1 MSKAL
6 LFGALSMSLVACGNS
21 DSSPDTASSGD
32 TGTETGGEASG
43 NQITLRMAWWGSQ
56 ERHDGTVAV
65 IELYESQNPNVDI
78 QYEFFDFDGYF
89 TKLNTLVASDSV
101 WDVFQLGGNYP
112 AYINN
117 IHMLNEFI
125 EDGTI
130 DTSNTTQQFL
140 DTTNADGDQV
150 GISLGVNSYGIAYDP
165 QMFADA
171 GVEEPA
177 DNWTWGDF
185 EAAAKQINAEL
196 GIFGSSIM
204 DDFLAGASIGVGPD
218 YNFFDADDQTKL
230 GFDDPSL
237 LVDYIRM
244 RKELVDLG
252 AFPDPGAAAE
262 VTDIEGDFIVS
273 GEAAMTWIAT
283 NQFPTLVDAAGRE
296 LKLASVPRRDHDDPF
311 GLTLN
316 SSQMFSIPTNSEHK
330 EEAAKF
336 INFFLNDEEAN
347 EILKGERGVPIMS
360 TAREAIEASAT
371 DAMVEVLNYID
382 YVGSNA
388 NPELNNIENPNTA
401 EITSQYELLLD
412 QVIYDEITP
421 EEAAQQ
427 IYEFAKNI
435 IE

>member
-1 MSKAL
+1 
-6 LFGALSMSLVACGNS
+6 
-21 DSSPDTASSGD
+21 
-32 TGTETGGEASG
+32 
-43 NQITLRMAWWGSQ
+43 
-56 ERHDGTVAV
+56 
-65 IELYESQNPNVDI
+65 
-78 QYEFFDFDGYF
+78 
-89 TKLNTLVASDSV
+89 
-101 WDVFQLGGNYP
+101 
-112 AYINN
+112 
-117 IHMLNEFI
+117 
-125 EDGTI
+125 
-130 DTSNTTQQFL
+130 
-140 DTTNADGDQV
+140 
-150 GISLGVNSYGIAYDP
+150 
-165 QMFADA
+165 
-171 GVEEPA
+171 
-177 DNWTWGDF
+177 
-185 EAAAKQINAEL
+185 
-196 GIFGSSIM
+196 M

>member
-6 LFGALSMSLVACGNS
+6 LFSALSLSLIACGNS
-21 DSSPDTASSGD
+21 DSDSGTDTVDSGGGAGS
-32 TGTETGGEASG
+32 TGE
-43 NQITLRMAWWGSQ
+43 QITLRMAWWGSQ
-56 ERHDGTVAV
+56 ARHDGTVKV
-65 IELYESQNPNVDI
+65 IELYESQNENVDI

-112 AYINN
+112 SYIDN
-117 IHMLNEFI
+117 IHMLNDFI
-125 EDGTI
+125 DDGTI
-130 DTSNTTQQFL
+130 DVSDTTEQYL
-140 DTTNADGDQV
+140 NTTNADGDQV

-177 DNWTWGDF
+177 DNWTWEDF
-185 EAAAKQINAEL
+185 EAAAKTIHAEL

-204 DDFLAGASIGVGPD
+204 DDFLAGGSIGVGPD
-218 YNFFDADDQTKL
+218 YNFFDGDDPTKL
-230 GFDDPSL
+230 GFDDPNL
-237 LVDYIRM
+237 LVDYIAM

-252 AFPDPGAAAE
+252 AYPDPGAAAE
-262 VTDIEGDFIVS
+262 VSDVEGDFIVS
-273 GEAAMTWIAT
+273 SEAAMTWVAT
-283 NQFPTLVDAAGRE
+283 NQFPTLVEAAGRE
-296 LKLASVPRRDHDDPF
+296 LRLASVPRRDHDDPF

-316 SSQMFSIPTNSEHK
+316 SSQMFSIPTGSEHK

-360 TAREAIEASAT
+360 AARDAVELDAT
-371 DAMVEVLNYID
+371 DAMVEVLDYID
-382 YVGSNA
+382 YVGENA
-388 NPELNNIENPNTA
+388 NPNLNNIENPNTP
-401 EITSQYELLLD
+401 EVISQYELLLD

-427 IYEFAKNI
+427 IYDFAKKLV
-435 IE
+435 EQ